1 MNQLQHVISRNVH
14 LFRALWLPGIEGC
27 PFGVLE
33 GFLFQ
38 NRLPSRV
45 RPLAIPCVQHAWSI
59 VVEIL
64 WLGVR
69 SASQIPAHDSR
80 TRFPHTFSLPTET
93 RK

>member
-45 RPLAIPCVQHAWSI
+45 RPLAIPCVQHALVNRRRDLVAGRQECI
-59 VVEIL
+59 TN
-64 WLGVR
+64 
-69 SASQIPAHDSR
+69 SR

>member
-1 MNQLQHVISRNVH
+1 MQPLHVISRNVH

-27 PFGVLE
+27 PFDVLE

-38 NRLPSRV
+38 NHLPSRV
-45 RPLAIPCVQHAWSI
+45 QPLAIPCVQYAWLI
-59 VVEIL
+59 VVQIL

-69 SASQIPAHDSR
+69 SASK
-80 TRFPHTFSLPTET
+80 FPHTFSLPAET